1 MHKIKVRYATS
12 SVFKQQEIA
21 EILAAVDIDDPHGHS
36 LRAGNA
42 FDFEFPSIDTDEPL
56 ERDLETMVRYK
67 VRSAYRN
74 IMAPCIVEHAGLV
87 LERFDSLSYPG
98 GLTQPM
104 WDALGAEGFVEGIR
118 WAGTRAIARAV
129 VGYCDGL
136 RIRTF
141 MGETRGT
148 VVSTPRGSRA
158 FYWDPVFCPDDG
170 GDLTYAEISD
180 RDGGGLSRKVGLS
193 QSTKAMKACLR
204 HILSEVSTMFPDM
217 S

>member
-1 MHKIKVRYATS
+1 MRKITVRYATS
-12 SVFKQQEIA
+12 SPFKQQEIKK
-21 EILAAVDIDDPHGHS
+21 ILAAVYIDDQRGRS
-36 LRAGNA
+36 FRAGDA
-42 FDFEFPSIDTDEPL
+42 FDFEFPSVATDEPL
-56 ERDLETMVRYK
+56 ERDLETMVKCK
-67 VRSAYRN
+67 VRSAYRT

-87 LERFDSLSYPG
+87 LEGFNSLSYPG

-104 WDALGAEGFVEGIR
+104 WDALGAEGFVESIR

-136 RIRTF
+136 HIRTF
-141 MGETRGT
+141 VGETRGV
-148 VVSTPRGSRA
+148 VVSKPRGSRE
-158 FYWDPVFCPDDG
+158 FYWDPIFCPDGG

-180 RDGGGLSRKVGLS
+180 GDDGLSRKVALS

-204 HILSEVSTMFPDM
+204 HLLSEASIMFPDI

>member
-1 MHKIKVRYATS
+1 MRKIQVRYATS
-12 SVFKQQEIA
+12 SVFKQQEVA
-21 EILAAVDIDDPHGHS
+21 EILAALDIDDPHGHP
-36 LRAGNA
+36 LRAGDA
-42 FDFEFPSIDTDEPL
+42 FDFEFPSVATDEPL

-104 WDALGAEGFVEGIR
+104 WDALGAEGFVESIR

-136 RIRTF
+136 HIRTF
-141 MGETRGT
+141 VGETRGT
-148 VVSTPRGSRA
+148 VVSNPRGSRA
-158 FYWDPVFCPDDG
+158 FYWDSVFCPDDG

-180 RDGGGLSRKVGLS
+180 RDGGLSRKVALS

-204 HILSEVSTMFPDM
+204 HLLSEASTMFPDM

>member
-1 MHKIKVRYATS
+1 MGKIKIRYATS
-12 SVFKQQEIA
+12 SAFKKQEVA
-21 EILAAVDIDDPHGHS
+21 EMLDAVHIDDLNGNQV
-36 LRAGNA
+36 RAGDA
-42 FDFEFPSIDTDEPL
+42 FDFEFLSVATDEPL
-56 ERDLETMVRYK
+56 ERNLETMVRHK

-74 IMAPCIVEHAGLV
+74 IMAPCIVEHAGLI
-87 LERFDSLSYPG
+87 LERFGSLSYPG

-104 WDALGAEGFVEGIR
+104 WDALGAEGFVESIR
-118 WAGTRAIARAV
+118 WAGPRAIARAV

-136 RIRTF
+136 HIRTF
-141 MGETRGT
+141 VGETQGT
-148 VVSTPRGSRA
+148 VVSKRGSRA

-180 RDGGGLSRKVGLS
+180 QDNGLRCKVTLS

-204 HILSEVSTMFPDM
+204 HLLLEASTMFPDM

>member
-1 MHKIKVRYATS
+1 MGRIKVRYATS
-12 SVFKQQEIA
+12 SAFKKQEVA
-21 EILAAVDIDDPHGHS
+21 EILAEAHINGLCGNL
-36 LRAGNA
+36 LRAGDA
-42 FDFEFPSIDTDEPL
+42 FDFEFPSVATDEPL

-67 VRSAYRN
+67 VRSAYRS

-87 LERFDSLSYPG
+87 LERFDAVSYPG

-104 WDALGAEGFVEGIR
+104 WDALGAQGFVESIR
-118 WAGTRAIARAV
+118 WAGPRAIARAV

-136 RIRTF
+136 QIRTF
-141 MGETRGT
+141 VGETRGT
-148 VVSTPRGSRA
+148 IVSNPRGSRA

-180 RDGGGLSRKVGLS
+180 RDDGLSRKVALS
-193 QSTKAMKACLR
+193 QSAKAMKACLR
-204 HILSEVSTMFPDM
+204 HLLFEAPAMFPDI